1 MIIKKPRAGAVVVRK
16 MKINGNDY
24 TVGER
29 QFILYQFLRKN
40 SRKGKVATKQMI
52 KDHLSLYD
60 IQITDNTLYH
70 DIAVLSGDVM
80 GLQIE
85 YDERKK
91 GYWIK
96 NPDFTPN
103 ELSLMVDS
111 IQASKF
117 ITKSKADVITRKIR
131 NLADTETASA
141 LNRTAVVP
149 NRVRS
154 MNESVV
160 GDADRIYRAIE
171 EDRKIGFRYFHYT
184 PDRNNEKSYSKKGD
198 RYKVSPYALSWN
210 DGNFYLYAYVSEWK
224 RFSYF
229 RVDRMEDISLP
240 LAEPRDGKD
249 RPERDISTNPKRAKV
264 FNMYSGTAYDV
275 KIRFDNKLASAV
287 IDQFGKDILMV
298 PADNKHFTTVV
309 PVEVSPPFYAWI
321 ATFGNKAKIVSPA
334 PVVEGM
340 RKFIQNV
347 YEMYKDDGEM

>member
-1 MIIKKPRAGAVVVRK
+1 MRK

-40 SRKGKVATKQMI
+40 TRKGKVATKQMI

-85 YDERKK
+85 YDEHKK

-160 GDADRIYRAIE
+160 NDAGRIYQAIE

-184 PDRNNEKSYSKKGD
+184 PDRNKEKSYSKDGK
-198 RYKVSPYALSWN
+198 RFKVSPYALSWN

-240 LAEPRDGKD
+240 LQETRDGKD
-249 RPERDISTNPKRAKV
+249 RPERDIATNPRKAKV
-264 FNMYSGTAYDV
+264 FDMYSGKAYDV
-275 KIRFDNKLASAV
+275 KMRFHNKLASSV
-287 IDQFGKDILMV
+287 IDQFGKDVLMV
-298 PADNKHFTTVV
+298 PCDEDFFTITV

-321 ATFGNKAKIVSPA
+321 STFGDRAKIVAPA
-334 PVVEGM
+334 PVVDGM

-347 YEMYKDDGEM
+347 YDMYKDDGEM